1 MAACVTFEA
10 VVFDLFGTLVPEFSK
25 ADFTE
30 RNRAMGVA
38 LGADPERFEQEWE
51 RTSIARQTG
60 AFADIESNVRAIC
73 ATLDVAVDE
82 TALPLALEH
91 RLDLYRTWFHPRRG
105 ALETLSEVKERGY
118 AIGLISMCAPDTPA
132 MWRSSALAPFV
143 DVEIFSSEVGLRK
156 PDPAIY
162 RCAADGLH
170 VDPTAC
176 LYCGDGAYGELSGAA
191 SVGMTPY
198 LIADPTVD
206 VEDSLTPEREDWGGA
221 RVADLRELLPL
232 LPDRGLVGR

>member
-1 MAACVTFEA
+1 MTFEA

-25 ADFTE
+25 SDFFE
-30 RNRAMGVA
+30 RNRAMGIT
-38 LGADPERFEQEWE
+38 LGADPDRFEQEWE

-60 AFADIESNVRAIC
+60 GFADIESNVRAIC
-73 ATLDVAVDE
+73 ATLGVTVDE
-82 TALPLALEH
+82 TALPFALEQ

-105 ALETLSEVKERGY
+105 ALETLAEVKERGY
-118 AIGLISMCAPDTPA
+118 PIALISMCAPDAPA
-132 MWRSSALAPFV
+132 MWRSSALAPYV
-143 DVEIFSSEVGLRK
+143 DVEVFSSEVGLRK

-162 RCAADGLH
+162 RHATDQLH

-191 SVGMTPY
+191 AVGMTPF
-198 LIADPTVD
+198 LIADPAVD
-206 VEDSLTPEREDWGGA
+206 VEDSLTPEREEWDGA

-232 LPDRGLVGR
+232 LPDRS